1 MTDLVEVGKAKAA
14 GIVSIL
20 IGITAFGDLICGFIY
35 AMKGGPDGSGIWTG
49 LGVCYNLIYLTSFTF
64 QASLYERQQ
73 QIARTK

>member
-20 IGITAFGDLICGFIY
+20 IGITAFGDLLCGFIY

-49 LGVCYNLIYLTSFTF
+49 LGVC
-64 QASLYERQQ
+64 
-73 QIARTK
+73 